1 MRRAGNA
8 PDMQLQVFA
17 AAVSRKKGKY
27 RELFFKIAVGTKSG
41 SFAALF
47 LISLGF
53 RGLCPGCKASSLL

>member
-1 MRRAGNA
+1 
-8 PDMQLQVFA
+8 MQLQVFA

-41 SFAALF
+41 SFAPLF

-53 RGLCPGCKASSLL
+53 RGLCPGCKAPSLL